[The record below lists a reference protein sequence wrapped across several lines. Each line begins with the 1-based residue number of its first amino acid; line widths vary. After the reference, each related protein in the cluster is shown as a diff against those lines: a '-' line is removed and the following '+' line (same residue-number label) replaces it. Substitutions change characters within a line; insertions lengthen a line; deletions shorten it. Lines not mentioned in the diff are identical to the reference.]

1 MQPTDSFWGGV
12 GESLARSPWWGMLGL
27 VLIIGVLFVVA
38 KYIYPG
44 HKEIKMRE
52 LDIRQMEAENARAQ
66 VESNRALAEQTRSA
80 GAKVDALVIQ
90 NAELAAERKG
100 QVGTGDRAERIRTY
114 NFPQNRLTDHRINLT
129 LYKLDQILDGDLY
142 ELIRM
147 LTEADQAE
155 KLKALSV

>member
-1 MQPTDSFWGGV
+1 MEPTGDLWAGV
-12 GESLARSPWWGMLGL
+12 GTGIANSPGWMVVGTVL
-27 VLIIGVLFVVA
+27 VIGVLFVVA

-90 NAELAAERKG
+90 NAELAAGMEESKTRSRG
-100 QVGTGDRAERIRTY
+100 MGEDVSHIRDT
-114 NFPQNRLTDHRINLT
+114 TDHTAEKVDEIHS
-129 LYKLDQILDGDLY
+129 
-142 ELIRM
+142 LIRQGRFGPEG
-147 LTEADQAE
+147 TD
-155 KLKALSV
+155 

>member
-1 MQPTDSFWGGV
+1 MEPTGDFWGGV
-12 GESLARSPWWGMLGL
+12 GTGIANSPGWMVVGALL
-27 VLIIGVLFVVA
+27 VIGVLFVVA

-90 NAELAAERKG
+90 NAELAAGMEESKTRSRG
-100 QVGTGDRAERIRTY
+100 MGEDVSHIRDT
-114 NFPQNRLTDHRINLT
+114 TDHTAEKVDEIHT
-129 LYKLDQILDGDLY
+129 
-142 ELIRM
+142 LIRQGRFGPEG
-147 LTEADQAE
+147 TN
-155 KLKALSV
+155 

>member
-1 MQPTDSFWGGV
+1 MEPTGDFWGGV
-12 GESLARSPWWGMLGL
+12 GTGIANSPGWMVVGALL
-27 VLIIGVLFVVA
+27 VIGVLFVLA

-90 NAELAAERKG
+90 NAELAAGMEESKTRSRG
-100 QVGTGDRAERIRTY
+100 MGEDVSHIRDT
-114 NFPQNRLTDHRINLT
+114 TDHTAEKVDEIHT
-129 LYKLDQILDGDLY
+129 
-142 ELIRM
+142 LIRQGRWGPEG
-147 LTEADQAE
+147 TD
-155 KLKALSV
+155 

>member
-27 VLIIGVLFVVA
+27 VLIIGALFVVA

-52 LDIRQMEAENARAQ
+52 LDIRQMKAENARAQ

-90 NAELAAERKG
+90 NAELAAGMEESKTRSRG
-100 QVGTGDRAERIRTY
+100 MGEDVSRVRETAEHIRDT
-114 NFPQNRLTDHRINLT
+114 TDQT
-129 LYKLDQILDGDLY
+129 
-142 ELIRM
+142 
-147 LTEADQAE
+147 AE
-155 KLKALSV
+155 KVEEIHTLIKQGRFGPEGTD

>member
-1 MQPTDSFWGGV
+1 MEPTGDFWDGV
-12 GESLARSPWWGMLGL
+12 GTGIANSPGWMVVGALL
-27 VLIIGVLFVVA
+27 VIGALFVVA

-90 NAELAAERKG
+90 NAELAAGMEESKTRSRG
-100 QVGTGDRAERIRTY
+100 MGEDVSHIRDT
-114 NFPQNRLTDHRINLT
+114 TDHTAEKVDEIHS
-129 LYKLDQILDGDLY
+129 
-142 ELIRM
+142 LIRQGRFGPEG
-147 LTEADQAE
+147 TD
-155 KLKALSV
+155 

>member
-1 MQPTDSFWGGV
+1 MEPTGDFWGGV
-12 GESLARSPWWGMLGL
+12 GTGIANSPGWMVVGALL
-27 VLIIGVLFVVA
+27 VIGVLFVVA

-90 NAELAAERKG
+90 NAELAAGMEESKTRSRG
-100 QVGTGDRAERIRTY
+100 MGEDVSHIRGT
-114 NFPQNRLTDHRINLT
+114 TDHT
-129 LYKLDQILDGDLY
+129 
-142 ELIRM
+142 
-147 LTEADQAE
+147 AE
-155 KLKALSV
+155 KVDEIHQYIFREGTD

>member
-27 VLIIGVLFVVA
+27 VLIIGALFVVA

-90 NAELAAERKG
+90 NAELAAGMEESKTRSRAM
-100 QVGTGDRAERIRTY
+100 GDDMSRVREAADHIRDT
-114 NFPQNRLTDHRINLT
+114 TDQT
-129 LYKLDQILDGDLY
+129 
-142 ELIRM
+142 
-147 LTEADQAE
+147 AE
-155 KLKALSV
+155 KVEEIHTLIKQGRFGPEGTD

>member
-1 MQPTDSFWGGV
+1 MEPTGDFWGGV
-12 GESLARSPWWGMLGL
+12 GTGIANSPGWMVVGALL
-27 VLIIGVLFVVA
+27 VIGVLFVVA

-90 NAELAAERKG
+90 NAELAAGMEESKTRSRG
-100 QVGTGDRAERIRTY
+100 MGEDVSHVRETADHIRDT
-114 NFPQNRLTDHRINLT
+114 TDHTAEKVDEIHS
-129 LYKLDQILDGDLY
+129 
-142 ELIRM
+142 LIRQGRFGPEG
-147 LTEADQAE
+147 TD
-155 KLKALSV
+155 

>member
-1 MQPTDSFWGGV
+1 MEPTGDFWAGV
-12 GESLARSPWWGMLGL
+12 GTGIADSPGWMLVGAVL
-27 VLIIGVLFVVA
+27 VIGVLFVVA

-90 NAELAAERKG
+90 NAELAAGMEESKARSRG
-100 QVGTGDRAERIRTY
+100 MGDDVSHVRETADHIRDT
-114 NFPQNRLTDHRINLT
+114 TDHTAEKVDEIHS
-129 LYKLDQILDGDLY
+129 
-142 ELIRM
+142 LIRQGRFGPEG
-147 LTEADQAE
+147 TD
-155 KLKALSV
+155 